1 MNWYTKVLKQYADFN
16 GRARRTEYW
25 MFTLVNIIISF
36 SFLMMDN
43 RMGASIF
50 EFDGIAYGYLTLLY
64 SMAVFIPSLA
74 VTVRRLH
81 DIGKSGWWYL
91 VGLIPFIGGIWL
103 LFLLVKEGVPQE
115 NEYGPNP
122 KA

>member
-1 MNWYTKVLKQYADFN
+1 MNWYLKVLRQYTDFK

-25 MFTLVNIIISF
+25 MFTLVNVIISL
-36 SFLMMDN
+36 SLVMIDGK
-43 RMGASIF
+43 MGVSIF
-50 EFDGIAYGYLTLLY
+50 DDIAYGYLTLFY
-64 SMAVFIPSLA
+64 SLAVFIPGLA

-91 VGLIPFIGGIWL
+91 VGLIPLIGGIWL
-103 LFLLVKEGVPQE
+103 LILLVTEGVPQE
-115 NEYGPNP
+115 NEYGSNP

>member
-1 MNWYTKVLKQYADFN
+1 MNWYYKVLRQYSDFN

-25 MFTLVNIIISF
+25 MFTLINTLITFIFLMLDSKLGF
-36 SFLMMDN
+36 SFL
-43 RMGASIF
+43 
-50 EFDGIAYGYLTLLY
+50 EELPYGYLTFIYAFL
-64 SMAVFIPSLA
+64 VFLPSLA

-91 VGLIPFIGGIWL
+91 VGLIPIIGGFWL
-103 LFLLVKEGVPQE
+103 LFLMVTDGVPQE
-115 NEYGPNP
+115 NKYGPNP

>member
-1 MNWYTKVLKQYADFN
+1 MNWYTKVLRQFADFN
-16 GRARRTEYW
+16 GRARRMEYW
-25 MFTLVNIIISF
+25 MFTLVNIIITF

-43 RMGASIF
+43 RMGLSIF

-64 SMAVFIPSLA
+64 SLAVFIPSLA

-103 LFLLVKEGVPQE
+103 LFLLVKDGLPQE